1 MKNTTLCLILGIA
14 MMLNALPATAQD
26 FSYVGRWNIDYAG
39 TPMYLVI
46 TQDLVGVLY
55 DNEHSLVK
63 QATIYGT
70 QNGDSLI
77 CTWSSWP
84 DKTIGDVTF
93 DRYNINEQH
102 CDDGFSGTLMWA
114 DGGIYGLIRG
124 CRI

>member
-26 FSYVGRWNIDYAG
+26 FSYVRRWNVNYGG

-70 QNGDSLI
+70 QNGNSLI

-84 DKTIGDVTF
+84 DKTMGDVTF
-93 DRYNINEQH
+93 YHNNGDCN
-102 CDDGFSGTLMWA
+102 DGFTGTLVWS
-114 DGGIYGLIRG
+114 DGGLNANIAG